1 MLLLCHWPLLQL
13 FLLLLVVRVL
23 DFTVTTV
30 VEIDMWRHSATR
42 RRKLKRLRL
51 VVLHRVLV
59 LEDLR
64 RVLLL

>member
-30 VEIDMWRHSATR
+30 VEIDM
-42 RRKLKRLRL
+42 
-51 VVLHRVLV
+51 
-59 LEDLR
+59 
-64 RVLLL
+64 